1 MSKPTRRAYRWPKHL
16 KGQQSLWYGCD
27 YNPDQWPE
35 DVWDE
40 DIRLMTKAGATTLT
54 PAFVISLTSS
64 SHVSSGH

>member
-35 DVWDE
+35 DTWDE
-40 DIRLMTKAGATTLT
+40 DIRLT
-54 PAFVISLTSS
+54 VQTSP
-64 SHVSSGH
+64 